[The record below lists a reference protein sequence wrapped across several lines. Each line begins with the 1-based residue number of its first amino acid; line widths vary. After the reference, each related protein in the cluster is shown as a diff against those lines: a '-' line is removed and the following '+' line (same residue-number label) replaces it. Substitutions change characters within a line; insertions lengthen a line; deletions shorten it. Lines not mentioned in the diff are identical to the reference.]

1 MQKPTRCPHVDDGAP
16 SGALLTR
23 YDEGHLATYSRML
36 DADREGADWRKVSRI
51 ILHID
56 PEREP
61 ARARRAFDSHL
72 ARAKWMTEYG
82 YRQLLRGGVTGH
94 ELSDG
99 KLS

>member
-1 MQKPTRCPHVDDGAP
+1 MQKPAPGSDVDDIAP

-23 YDEGHLATYSRML
+23 YDEGHLITYWRML
-36 DADREGADWRKVSRI
+36 DADKEGADWREVSRI
-51 ILHID
+51 VLNID

-72 ARAKWMTEYG
+72 ARAKWMTEHG

-94 ELSDG
+94 ELREG
-99 KLS
+99 KLA